1 MDGTPRERLIEWLVD
16 SLAAASLAAASAFAS
31 LELGGS
37 IGWSVAAACAG
48 FLLAYAGLR
57 GVQPEPA
64 TYPLAA
70 FAPEAVET
78 GGDVDELL
86 LGPEMLIAVEAE
98 GSELV
103 LDDILASI
111 APDSRVVPT
120 VPARPAADGRRAQG
134 QHRPALGQGRAGMHT
149 TRRHRGAPP
158 STGGAATLAE
168 LIPILRG
175 S

>member
-111 APDSRVVPT
+111 APDSRVVRLFQPDRLPT
-120 VPARPAADGRRAQG
+120 AGELKASIDR
-134 QHRPALGQGRAGMHT
+134 HLGRAGPECT
-149 TRRHRGAPP
+149 PP
-158 STGGAATLAE
+158 DATEALHQALAE
-168 LIPILRG
+168 LRRSL